1 MRSVTF
7 VSRLSLS
14 ISGDVAQVLTLLV
27 TNDVH
32 YPCQH
37 GLCLGDVT
45 GDGDHELVVGTDGG
59 ELLVFRGAGGEVW
72 RRGQDLGFITAVGE
86 LIMIDMQCLVV
97 NL

>member
-14 ISGDVAQVLTLLV
+14 ISGDVAQVLTV
-27 TNDVH
+27 FSVINDVH
-32 YPCQH
+32 YPGQH

-59 ELLVFRGAGGEVW
+59 ELLVFKGAGGEVW

-86 LIMIDMQCLVV
+86 LIMTDNII
-97 NL
+97 

>member
-14 ISGDVAQVLTLLV
+14 ISGDVAQVLTV
-27 TNDVH
+27 FSVINDVH
-32 YPCQH
+32 YPGQH

-59 ELLVFRGAGGEVW
+59 ELLVFKGAGGEVW

-86 LIMIDMQCLVV
+86 LIMTDDII
-97 NL
+97 

>member
-1 MRSVTF
+1 M
-7 VSRLSLS
+7 
-14 ISGDVAQVLTLLV
+14 
-27 TNDVH
+27 
-32 YPCQH
+32 
-37 GLCLGDVT
+37 T